1 MAFKEVYDCEILIS
15 EIEEVLL
22 STTVLQKNTVMTVSK
37 TVFAEKCVRQ
47 SFLSGANWTAQ
58 RCVKKAGTVVF
69 NIFSTT
75 AQVYIN
81 LL

>member
-15 EIEEVLL
+15 KIEKRPALYDCSTKEYSNESFKDRLCGEV
-22 STTVLQKNTVMTVSK
+22 
-37 TVFAEKCVRQ
+37 CRQ
-47 SFLSGANWTAQ
+47 SFLSAANWTAK
-58 RCVKKAGTVVF
+58 RSVKKAGTVVF

>member
-15 EIEEVLL
+15 EMERRPALYDCTLKEC
-22 STTVLQKNTVMTVSK
+22 ND
-37 TVFAEKCVRQ
+37 KCLKERLWVKCARQ

-58 RCVKKAGTVVF
+58 RNVKKLSSVVF
-69 NIFSTT
+69 NIFNTT